1 MAKQPTSKRE
11 RELATEIKEAKSVLS
26 KVKKKRLSE
35 SIVKQEE
42 RVAGLTKEKEKAQ
55 KVSKGIRKAK
65 SKVEKFGSG
74 LFKDKFLKRPKA
86 KGPTPVSARKT
97 LRGFAD
103 SSVPMVREVEEKE
116 IVQDNRSQFFKREM
130 EKENKWLS

>member
-1 MAKQPTSKRE
+1 MVLVIKAKNKKVAIDTSKPN
-11 RELATEIKEAKSVLS
+11 KSYSKKNKLNKKVLS
-26 KVKKKRLSE
+26 
-35 SIVKQEE
+35 
-42 RVAGLTKEKEKAQ
+42 Q
-55 KVSKGIRKAK
+55 KI
-65 SKVEKFGSG
+65 
-74 LFKDKFLKRPKA
+74 LKRPKA
-86 KGPTPVSARKT
+86 KGPTPVSAHKT